1 MALRR
6 VHVWSRDGLYFWRVR
21 LPRRL
26 APRLGRAVI
35 AWSLGTREPR
45 EARRRAAR
53 ATAAFET
60 FAAML
65 DSVPPL
71 RQPTDAEMMEV
82 LRGIYDDIVL
92 GKESIRAAVL
102 SPAEMAEEGLATEP
116 LTPGEIDILTRDHD
130 EQSAEAWEQSLRDN
144 DLRRVQPLVAQRL
157 AERGL
162 APPDHFHLHRTLLRM
177 ALRVVVR
184 AKKVS
189 ESEGDSDIAAFPI
202 PERHT
207 PTRVAAMAVDDLR
220 LTTLEDAFA
229 AHAKR
234 KKERGGWGKASLGK
248 ARVAF
253 RLWNGLMKRIPVQ
266 QIVRTHA
273 AEFRDHLDR
282 VPVDWAKASLYRGL
296 SLRDAIEKAD
306 RLAEAIAAAPATS
319 GVIVFEGQ
327 RLPRRHAERLAMRLH
342 PKTINNHMD
351 FFAGLMNRLIQEGT
365 HLGPNPFLGFRYK
378 SAEIDRFGG
387 SRKNR
392 SPWEPEYLARLFAS
406 PLWTGCRSP
415 ERRYMPGRMVI
426 EDGWWWVPFLALF
439 AGLRAEEALQLRSDD
454 IAEARGVPVIRVA
467 WHEDARRKTASA
479 RRMVPIHAELIRL
492 GLLDF
497 AAAARAKGSRLLFP
511 EMPRGKA
518 RDSLSAYYSRR
529 FTDLRRSL
537 GLPDACDFHA
547 FRTTFITT
555 VEGLPTTNTTLV
567 DSTVG
572 HKPRREM
579 AAHYAKLGPQHT
591 RALVDSVEFGIDL
604 SHLHTSRQKRIRPF
618 ILHPSRRDE
627 QDGAAAP

>member
-1 MALRR
+1 M
-6 VHVWSRDGLYFWRVR
+6 G
-21 LPRRL
+21 
-26 APRLGRAVI
+26 
-35 AWSLGTREPR
+35 
-45 EARRRAAR
+45 
-53 ATAAFET
+53 
-60 FAAML
+60 
-65 DSVPPL
+65 
-71 RQPTDAEMMEV
+71 V
-82 LRGIYDDIVL
+82 LRAIYDEIVL
-92 GKESIRAAVL
+92 GKEASSAAVL
-102 SPAEMAEEGLATEP
+102 SRAERREEGISEEAPTPEEVAILEREYQEDSATGWERSLAE
-116 LTPGEIDILTRDHD
+116 
-130 EQSAEAWEQSLRDN
+130 N
-144 DLRRVQPLVAQRL
+144 DLLRVEPYVRKHLNAN
-157 AERGL
+157 GL
-162 APPDHFHLHRTLLRM
+162 AAPESWRLHRALLRM
-177 ALRVVVR
+177 ALRVVAQ
-184 AKKVS
+184 AKAVS
-189 ESEGDSDIAAFPI
+189 EQEQGNRQDAFPYAD
-202 PERHT
+202 RQT
-207 PTRVAAMAVDDLR
+207 PTRVAAFLDEELGI
-220 LTTLEDAFA
+220 TTLEDAFA

-253 RLWNGLMKRIPVQ
+253 RLWNGLMETIAVE
-266 QIVRTHA
+266 QITKGHA
-273 AEFRDHLDR
+273 SRFRDHLDR
-282 VPVDWAKASLYRGL
+282 VPVDWSKASLYRGL
-296 SLRDAIEKAD
+296 SLPDAIEKAE
-306 RLAEAIAAAPATS
+306 RLAKAIAAAPATS

-327 RLPRRHAERLAMRLH
+327 RLARKHAERLAMRLH

-351 FFAGLMNRLIQEGT
+351 FFAGLLNRLIQEGT

-392 SPWEPEYLARLFAS
+392 APWEPEDLARLFAS
-406 PLWTGCRSP
+406 PLWTGSRSP
-415 ERRYMPGRMVI
+415 ERRHMPGRQVI

-454 IAEARGVPVIRVA
+454 ITEARGVPVIRVA

-518 RDSLSAYYSRR
+518 RNSLSAYYSRR

-591 RALVDSVEFGIDL
+591 RTLVDSVDFGIDL
-604 SHLHTSRQKRIRPF
+604 SHLHASRQKRIRPCL
-618 ILHPSRRDE
+618 IHPSRRAE
-627 QDGAAAP
+627 QEGAAAE